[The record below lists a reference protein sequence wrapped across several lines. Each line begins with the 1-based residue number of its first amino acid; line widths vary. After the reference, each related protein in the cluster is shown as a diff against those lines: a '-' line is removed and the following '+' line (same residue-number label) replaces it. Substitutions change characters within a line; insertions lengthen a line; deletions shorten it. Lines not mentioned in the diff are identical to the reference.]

1 MSPAAR
7 TPRQL
12 FWDLKQH
19 GASEE
24 IVQAIIDQ
32 RAHHPLD
39 LAAKAI
45 VGLMGALPTAKEG
58 QLGAILV
65 LRSLLHDALT
75 MYGESDGA
83 EATEDDLAIAR
94 MLLRDAESLERH
106 LSDGPAGGT

>member
-12 FWDLKQH
+12 FWELKQH

-32 RAHHPLD
+32 RARHPLD

-45 VGLMGALPTAKEG
+45 VGLMGALPTAREG
-58 QLGAILV
+58 QLGAVLV

-75 MYGESDGA
+75 IYGESDG
-83 EATEDDLAIAR
+83 TETTEEDLAIAR
-94 MLLRDAESLERH
+94 MLLSDAEALERH
-106 LSDGPAGGT
+106 LADERAGKS